1 MASEAL
7 RRAIYVSVPD
17 SGIDADDI
25 GAILST
31 ARRRNA
37 ELEITG
43 ALLYGKG
50 SFVQILEGP
59 PDSVDRLLETIRTDP
74 RHDDMTVVLRDVVE
88 AREFAGWAMAYVGG
102 DEAVASLGGVRPLAD
117 LVADLKADG
126 RIAASLIGNVRQRI
140 G

>member
-25 GAILST
+25 GSILST

-37 ELEITG
+37 ELDLTG
-43 ALLYGKG
+43 ALLYGRG
-50 SFVQILEGP
+50 SFVQVLEGP
-59 PDSVDRLLETIRTDP
+59 PDSVDLILEAIRNDP
-74 RHDDMTVVLRDVVE
+74 RHSDMTVVMSAPVD
-88 AREFAGWAMAYVGG
+88 AREFAAWVMAYVGE
-102 DEAVASLGGVRPLAD
+102 DEAVASLGGVLPLAD
-117 LVADLKADG
+117 LVADLKTDG
-126 RIAASLIGNVRQRI
+126 RIAASLIGNVRQRL